1 MFYLKWSKKIHI
13 LYIIILYI
21 LLYLYYT
28 IIFILY
34 QISHYII
41 LLYYNII
48 YIYILWGSNGS
59 ITLVYMGR
67 PVLVVS
73 PEVLPSPSSIW
84 AGFLQSA
91 GPRDFS
97 NFFRFSGLKKKQVF
111 GTQLKNLDLEVFE
124 KKLGFSERKTPDI
137 LPIQC
142 WKNSAADW
150 LLACVRGVDL
160 FFRSQDLCVRGCN
173 IWHQPCTDIL
183 GPGISWDMVVKWPT

>member
-1 MFYLKWSKKIHI
+1 MY
-13 LYIIILYI
+13 
-21 LLYLYYT
+21 YYT
-28 IIFILY
+28 II
-34 QISHYII
+34 
-41 LLYYNII
+41 YNIYI
-48 YIYILWGSNGS
+48 YINIYIYRYILWGSNGS
-59 ITLVYMGR
+59 ITLVYVGR

-91 GPRDFS
+91 GPRANPIFFGTPGWVGES
-97 NFFRFSGLKKKQVF
+97 NFFRFSGLKKKVF

-124 KKLGFSERKTPDI
+124 KKLGVSERFFSNI

-142 WKNSAADW
+142 WKKSAADW